1 MDQTTALLSTG
12 TGSTLLLIAVY
23 IYKATVGKKVR
34 SKCCNRDVEM
44 GFTVEEMSPHNFQ
57 VNPIHGTSGLPAPE
71 PRQT

>member
-23 IYKATVGKKVR
+23 LYKSMVGKKVR
-34 SKCCNRDVEM
+34 SKCCGRDLEA
-44 GFTVEEMSPHNFQ
+44 GFVVEEMSPHNFQ
-57 VNPIHGTSGLPAPE
+57 INPMSGTSALPVPQ